1 MGIGKFVGRRVD
13 SVMDGVVSM
22 ARRMT
27 PGALAGGT
35 GERAMPAVGGGI
47 RVDVCEDTDSVLVVA
62 DLPGV
67 EKENIAVRL
76 LSPTELGISGARCS
90 ETAETA
96 KGGQVMRRERTCGR
110 MDRVVS
116 FPGDATAE
124 GATASFENGVLTVRL
139 RKAGR
144 GERIPIE

>member
-1 MGIGKFVGRRVD
+1 MGIGRFVGRQVD
-13 SVMDGVVSM
+13 SVMEEMVSM

-27 PGALAGGT
+27 PGALAGGRSD
-35 GERAMPAVGGGI
+35 RAMPAVGGGI
-47 RVDVCEDTDSVLVVA
+47 RVDVCEDMDGVVVVA

-67 EKENIAVRL
+67 EKENIVVRL

-110 MDRVVS
+110 MDRVVLI
-116 FPGDATAE
+116 PGDATAE
-124 GATASFENGVLTVRL
+124 CATASFENGVLRICL
-139 RKAGR
+139 RKSER